1 LWKLLFCR
9 LPSCKTVLQTVSAG
23 KRFASVLC
31 FWRFTKVQFMTVDS
45 IAAEF
50 FLLLQKQTE
59 IVNCLEKQDT
69 FIAIWEYLHI
79 FQILSENS
87 IAFQR

>member
-1 LWKLLFCR
+1 
-9 LPSCKTVLQTVSAG
+9 
-23 KRFASVLC
+23 
-31 FWRFTKVQFMTVDS
+31 MTVDS

>member
-1 LWKLLFCR
+1 
-9 LPSCKTVLQTVSAG
+9 
-23 KRFASVLC
+23 
-31 FWRFTKVQFMTVDS
+31 MTVDS

-69 FIAIWEYLHI
+69 FIAIWEYLQFFRYCPKIVLHFRDNRYI
-79 FQILSENS
+79 F
-87 IAFQR
+87 